1 MKTILRKVKEE
12 VKLAEASAN
21 TTWRKLQVA
30 LKQKAAATESEK
42 LALATEKALQE
53 SEQAA
58 KINEAEE
65 LAYNRLAAAL
75 APIDEAKISQIKSLE
90 RLKEA
95 YRELEQRKELLKVA
109 SEKLSKQGPGRKIGC
124 RTGSEKMEGRT

>member
-1 MKTILRKVKEE
+1 MKTILRKIKEE

-42 LALATEKALQE
+42 LALATAKALQE

-75 APIDEAKISQIKSLE
+75 APIDEAKISQIK